1 MNDQLRIILETYDA
15 TNSLHFLCIPPFH
28 ISHLGFV
35 WDPIRL
41 LNSYCFYRPDVGYVQ
56 GMSYLAGHLL
66 LYMEPYAAFVCF
78 ANLLNSNYFL
88 TFLKMN
94 RDAMQDRYDIF
105 STLFKESIPSLYRFV
120 FSSFLFSIG
129 PREINFI
136 ASPHRPLVH
145 LLPRRT
151 FEAENIMPEMYLLE
165 WCLTLFSKRLS
176 LDVVS
181 RIWDCYLLFGES
193 VVYRIAV
200 VRPLISANMS

>member
-1 MNDQLRIILETYDA
+1 
-15 TNSLHFLCIPPFH
+15 
-28 ISHLGFV
+28 
-35 WDPIRL
+35 
-41 LNSYCFYRPDVGYVQ
+41 
-56 GMSYLAGHLL
+56 MSYLAGHLL
-66 LYMEPYAAFVCF
+66 LYMEPYSAFVCF

-94 RDAMQDRYDIF
+94 RDAMQYRFDLF
-105 STLFKESIPSLYRFV
+105 STLFKESIPSLYRYV
-120 FSSFLFSIG
+120 LSSLSLSFFGLLLSLC
-129 PREINFI
+129 
-136 ASPHRPLVH
+136 RPPWPCAILTC
-145 LLPRRT
+145 LKRRT

-200 VRPLISANMS
+200 VRHSFRFSLDKIACIKLEMI